1 MVGGGWWNGRPE
13 LFKQRLCLG
22 RRRLATSDQRND
34 FRNAVFIGRHG
45 RGLHDGRW
53 RFHERWRWW
62 WRRIILHDERWW
74 LNERWWR
81 WWLHERRWWRIILVF
96 FILLLLPENC
106 YIVPSYPI
114 NRNIFSLFHSQK
126 KGNFVKNLIRSDAF
140 YRHVSRCS

>member
-1 MVGGGWWNGRPE
+1 MVVQSSSSSASG
-13 LFKQRLCLG
+13 LG

-74 LNERWWR
+74 LDERWWR
-81 WWLHERRWWRIILVF
+81 WWLNEREWWRIILNDERWFHERRWLHERRWWRIILVF

-114 NRNIFSLFHSQK
+114 NRNIFSLFHSRK
-126 KGNFVKNLIRSDAF
+126 KREIS
-140 YRHVSRCS
+140 